1 MVVYISIYKLRKLNY
16 YYGNIFKNW
25 VFYLGRG
32 WKCFLNFINNVI
44 IFLFLFG
51 IIVWKIIVKVNKRNV
66 LERKFR
72 NSFILGGILKLI

>member
-1 MVVYISIYKLRKLNY
+1 MRKLNY

-25 VFYLGRG
+25 VFYLGRE

-44 IFLFLFG
+44 IILFLFG
-51 IIVWKIIVKVNKRNV
+51 IIVWKVIVKIN
-66 LERKFR
+66 ERKVLVRKFG